1 MSSDTLTLFGPG
13 LDHVDQVAEQ
23 RAQSAETLKQLSNK
37 VRAKLENLDPK
48 VVLNE
53 RAKIQVAIMTVLE
66 EACNQGVIDQEAVM
80 ILSPL
85 LDVLITGF
93 YDALQS
99 QTETPAKIERPTSR
113 KKAKAAPKVKAAP
126 TKKESKKKD
135 YPSIENAPAE
145 LRGLA
150 EAKGLLQTLGLNFDQ
165 KYDSNQLHTA
175 VTNAMK
181 SKGISVPDDKFPVF
195 TIMLAVYLSERGDF
209 DFEQLKDKKSP
220 DKKAFIE
227 LLRHMTKTVAQAGSL
242 SAFLSGVFLSEE
254 HGFDKKKAKSVEL
267 LSRLA

>member
-99 QTETPAKIERPTSR
+99 QTETPAKIECPTSR
-113 KKAKAAPKVKAAP
+113 KKAKAAP

-242 SAFLSGVFLSEE
+242 SAFLSGGFLSEE
-254 HGFDKKKAKSVEL
+254 HGFDKKKAKSIEL